1 MRQRT
6 NAAGTASATTIV
18 DVEEAAA
25 PAPAPAP
32 SAAASS
38 PWHSNNKPEPS
49 SSAAVEW
56 PPLEREPAPYSMP
69 GVSEAATAAGRPGAK
84 PETERCG
91 QPWVLVTLVACACVC
106 CTLLLVT
113 VLGGDQAAAVRS
125 GQGGVQS
132 SKELELTACRR
143 TLANLRARVQ
153 SLEADAR
160 RAPPPSPPAPPLPP
174 LPPKKPS
181 DAAQP
186 AAAESAAAAAVGAR
200 EAAVAEELAQ
210 LQASMLLLKMTAWE
224 SDLGSP
230 TAEEDAVAAPSHEA
244 QTRSRR
250 L

>member
-25 PAPAPAP
+25 PAPAHAP

-69 GVSEAATAAGRPGAK
+69 GVSAAAAGRPGAK
-84 PETERCG
+84 PDTERCG

-186 AAAESAAAAAVGAR
+186 AAAESAAAAAAAGAR
-200 EAAVAEELAQ
+200 EAEVAEELAQ